1 MKIVEKVVIVIPT
14 YNERGNIEPLL
25 STLRK
30 VFENVPE
37 KWDMN
42 ILIVDDS
49 SPDGTG
55 EAVKAEMKKM
65 NNLYLFTNEQKI
77 GLGGAYIKGIGYAI
91 EKLKADLIFEMD
103 ADFQHDENLIPR
115 FLEKIDAGADLVLGS
130 RYMEGGSVPKYWG
143 IMRKILS
150 MGGNIFTR
158 VMMLDPSIHDWTT
171 GFRALRPWVFLKV
184 KDQITE
190 LKTYSF
196 QISFLYFARKAG
208 AKVAEV
214 PLNFKERRWGESKLP
229 GVEGTIKTFWFVI
242 KTRFFDLLGSR
253 FFKFGVVGF
262 AGFVVNFIFLRLF
275 RSLGFAEV
283 FAWLFST
290 ELAIINNYTLNN
302 IWTFKEVKIGGL
314 KNTVIKFIQFN
325 VTSAGALII
334 QSIFGPLGVKLV
346 GVEYDYLVLMFVIA
360 VMVLPYNYL
369 MYNLVIWKTWKLPW
383 KKNSTKD

>member
-1 MKIVEKVVIVIPT
+1 MEKVVFVIPT

-30 VFENVPE
+30 IFAKVPQKWEMNV
-37 KWDMN
+37 
-42 ILIVDDS
+42 LIVDDS

-55 EAVKAEMKKM
+55 EVVRAEMKKM
-65 NNLYLFTNEQKI
+65 KNLYLFTNEQKV

-91 EKLKADLIFEMD
+91 NELKADLIFEMD
-103 ADFQHDENLIPR
+103 ADFQHDENLIPK
-115 FLEKIDAGADLVLGS
+115 FLEKIDEGADLVLGS
-130 RYMEGGSVPKYWG
+130 RYMKGGSIPQYWG

-150 MGGNIFTR
+150 IGGNIFTR

-171 GFRALRPWVFLKV
+171 GFRALRPWVFMKV

-196 QISFLYFARKAG
+196 QISFLYFARAAG

-242 KTRFFDLLGSR
+242 KTRFFDLLHSR
-253 FFKFGVVGF
+253 FFKFGTVGF
-262 AGFVVNFIFLRLF
+262 LGYVVNAVFLQ
-275 RSLGFAEV
+275 V
-283 FAWLFST
+283 FSNINFPEWAAWAAST
-290 ELAIINNYTLNN
+290 ELAIINNFVLNN
-302 IWTFKEVKIGGL
+302 IWTFKEAEITGPL
-314 KNTVIKFIQFN
+314 KLIYKFFQFN
-325 VTSAGALII
+325 LTSAGALII
-334 QSIFGPLGVKLV
+334 QTVFGTLGVFLLGAQYRQILLPFIV
-346 GVEYDYLVLMFVIA
+346 AFL
-360 VMVLPYNYL
+360 VLPYNYL

-383 KKNSTKD
+383 KKNSIKD